1 MKGTS
6 LPKSARPTVNI
17 DIPAPVPD
25 TGGSYRSGI
34 TVQDIKRSFQENL
47 HLCLGRSPATATHN
61 DLYTALALTV
71 RDRVHDRGVRTI
83 ERCMQEDSRA
93 VAYLS
98 AEYLPGPH

>member
-1 MKGTS
+1 MKRAS
-6 LPKSARPTVNI
+6 LPKPALATVNI
-17 DIPAPVPD
+17 DIPAPAD
-25 TGGSYRSGI
+25 AGSHRRGV

-47 HLCLGRSPATATHN
+47 HLSLGRSTAAATPQ

-71 RDRVHDRGVRTI
+71 RDRVHDRGVGTI

-98 AEYLPGPH
+98 AEYLPGPHT